1 MLLSEL
7 QELYAPELHG
17 STWMDDAAAS
27 AADAGVQVIDDVAD
41 DAPEALADHTAA
53 LTTDLVRQYLNDAG
67 RHALLTKED
76 EADLAKRYQAGLAA
90 DELMASKED
99 PLTRARKARMR
110 NISRDGARAKERMVQ
125 ANLRLVVPQARK
137 FSGRDL
143 DFIELIQEGNLGLL
157 RAVEKFDHTKG
168 YKFSTYAVWW
178 IRQALQRGVAS
189 KGRTI
194 RVPAHVWELY
204 GKLRSAELRLRQQ
217 KGGDPTEE
225 EIAEEVGLTA
235 VRVREVRE
243 AMQELVSLDRPI
255 GEDGD
260 ATMGDLI
267 ADAGVRRP
275 GRDRARGRR
284 DVADQRRAGRPRRAR
299 ADHPG
304 AALRPRRRGAA
315 DARGDR
321 RPLRADP
328 RAHPPD
334 AEPRAGQAA
343 SPLARAQPV
352 RVCSTCS
359 TAPPDPT
366 HRTSA
371 RRAPPVRSRPG
382 RRVRVGPSTTRTRP
396 LAARRRRRSSS
407 SCRPV
412 ASALVALWPRAD
424 ALP

>member
-1 MLLSEL
+1 VSTTDLPTAEVAVEELLERSSERGYVLLSEL
-7 QELYAPELHG
+7 QELHVPELHG
-17 STWMDDAAAS
+17 DAWVDDVI
-27 AADAGVQVIDDVAD
+27 GEVRNQGLEVIDDVAD
-41 DAPEALADHTAA
+41 DAPEDVIDHSAA

-67 RHALLTKED
+67 KHALLTKED

-90 DELMASKED
+90 DRMLKEQATGM
-99 PLTRARKARMR
+99 TRARKTRLR
-110 NISRDGARAKERMVQ
+110 SISRDGERSKERMVQ

-204 GKLRSAELRLRQQ
+204 GKLRAAELRLRQQ

-225 EIAEEVGLTA
+225 EVAEEVGLTA
-235 VRVREVRE
+235 QRVREVRD

-267 ADAGVRRP
+267 ADASGIDPADTALEGDAMSQIESALNELDDRERIILVLRFGLHGEEPMTLEEIGEHFGLTRERIRQMQNRALAKLRHP
-275 GRDRARGRR
+275 SRAHNLAGLLDVLDRA
-284 DVADQRRAGRPRRAR
+284 A
-299 ADHPG
+299 
-304 AALRPRRRGAA
+304 
-315 DARGDR
+315 
-321 RPLRADP
+321 
-328 RAHPPD
+328 
-334 AEPRAGQAA
+334 
-343 SPLARAQPV
+343 
-352 RVCSTCS
+352 
-359 TAPPDPT
+359 
-366 HRTSA
+366 
-371 RRAPPVRSRPG
+371 
-382 RRVRVGPSTTRTRP
+382 
-396 LAARRRRRSSS
+396 
-407 SCRPV
+407 
-412 ASALVALWPRAD
+412 
-424 ALP
+424 

>member
-1 MLLSEL
+1 VNATELPTAEVAVEELLERSSERGYVLLSEL
-7 QELYAPELHG
+7 QDLHMPEIHG
-17 STWMDDAAAS
+17 DTWVDDAIVTAT
-27 AADAGVQVIDDVAD
+27 DQGVQVIDDVAD
-41 DAPEALADHTAA
+41 DVPEEVGDASAA

-76 EADLAKRYQAGLAA
+76 EADLAKRYQAGLSA
-90 DELMASKED
+90 DVFLKELAGQ
-99 PLTRARKARMR
+99 LTRSRKARLR
-110 NISRDGARAKERMVQ
+110 QISRDGERAKERMVQ

-204 GKLRSAELRLRQQ
+204 GKLRAAELRLRQQ

-225 EIAEEVGLTA
+225 EVAEEVGLT
-235 VRVREVRE
+235 VDRVREVRD

-267 ADAGVRRP
+267 ADAHQLDPADTALEGDALSQIDAALKALDDRERIILVLRFGLGGQEPQTLEEIGAHFGLTRERIRQMQNRALAKLRHP
-275 GRDRARGRR
+275 SRAHNLSGLLDVLDRA
-284 DVADQRRAGRPRRAR
+284 A
-299 ADHPG
+299 
-304 AALRPRRRGAA
+304 
-315 DARGDR
+315 
-321 RPLRADP
+321 
-328 RAHPPD
+328 
-334 AEPRAGQAA
+334 
-343 SPLARAQPV
+343 
-352 RVCSTCS
+352 
-359 TAPPDPT
+359 
-366 HRTSA
+366 
-371 RRAPPVRSRPG
+371 
-382 RRVRVGPSTTRTRP
+382 
-396 LAARRRRRSSS
+396 
-407 SCRPV
+407 
-412 ASALVALWPRAD
+412 
-424 ALP
+424 

>member
-1 MLLSEL
+1 VTPTELPTAEVAVEELLERSSERGYVLLSEL
-7 QELYAPELHG
+7 QELHVPELHG
-17 STWMDDAAAS
+17 DTWVDDAIVTAT
-27 AADAGVQVIDDVAD
+27 DQGVQVIDDVAD
-41 DAPEALADHTAA
+41 DAPEEVSDASAA

-90 DELMASKED
+90 ERFLKELGD
-99 PLTRARKARMR
+99 QLTRTKRARLKRVA
-110 NISRDGARAKERMVQ
+110 RDGERAKERMVQ

-204 GKLRSAELRLRQQ
+204 GKLRAAELRLRQQ

-225 EIAEEVGLTA
+225 EVAEEVGLT
-235 VRVREVRE
+235 VDRVREVRD

-267 ADAGVRRP
+267 ADAAQLDPADTALEGDALSQIDAALAALDDRERIILVLRFGLGGQEPQTLEEIGAHFGLTRERIRQMQNRALAKLRHP
-275 GRDRARGRR
+275 SRAHNLSGLLDVLDRA
-284 DVADQRRAGRPRRAR
+284 A
-299 ADHPG
+299 
-304 AALRPRRRGAA
+304 
-315 DARGDR
+315 
-321 RPLRADP
+321 
-328 RAHPPD
+328 
-334 AEPRAGQAA
+334 
-343 SPLARAQPV
+343 
-352 RVCSTCS
+352 
-359 TAPPDPT
+359 
-366 HRTSA
+366 
-371 RRAPPVRSRPG
+371 
-382 RRVRVGPSTTRTRP
+382 
-396 LAARRRRRSSS
+396 
-407 SCRPV
+407 
-412 ASALVALWPRAD
+412 
-424 ALP
+424 

>member
-1 MLLSEL
+1 VKEAPVNPTELPTAEVAVEELLERSSERGFVLLSEL
-7 QELYAPELHG
+7 QDLHVPELHG
-17 STWMDDAAAS
+17 DTWVEDVIGDARAQ
-27 AADAGVQVIDDVAD
+27 GVQVIDDVAD
-41 DAPEALADHTAA
+41 DAPEDVIDHSAA
-53 LTTDLVRQYLNDAG
+53 VTTDLVRQYLNDAG

-90 DELMASKED
+90 DAFLATRKD
-99 PLTRARKARMR
+99 LTRATKARLQR
-110 NISRDGARAKERMVQ
+110 ISRDGARAKERMVQ

-225 EIAEEVGLTA
+225 EIAEEVGLTP

-267 ADAGVRRP
+267 ADAGQVDPADTALEGDALSQIEAALDALDERERIILVLRFGLHGEEP
-275 GRDRARGRR
+275 QTLEEIGAHFGLTRERIRQMQNRALAKLRHPSRAHNLTGLLDVLDRA
-284 DVADQRRAGRPRRAR
+284 A
-299 ADHPG
+299 
-304 AALRPRRRGAA
+304 
-315 DARGDR
+315 
-321 RPLRADP
+321 
-328 RAHPPD
+328 
-334 AEPRAGQAA
+334 
-343 SPLARAQPV
+343 
-352 RVCSTCS
+352 
-359 TAPPDPT
+359 
-366 HRTSA
+366 
-371 RRAPPVRSRPG
+371 
-382 RRVRVGPSTTRTRP
+382 
-396 LAARRRRRSSS
+396 
-407 SCRPV
+407 
-412 ASALVALWPRAD
+412 
-424 ALP
+424 

>member
-1 MLLSEL
+1 VNSTDLPTAEVAVQELLERSSERGFVLLSEL
-7 QELYAPELHG
+7 QDLHVPELHG
-17 STWMDDAAAS
+17 DTWVEDVIGDARS
-27 AADAGVQVIDDVAD
+27 QGVEVIDDIAD
-41 DAPEALADHTAA
+41 DAPEDVVDHSAA
-53 LTTDLVRQYLNDAG
+53 VTTDLVRQYLNDAG

-90 DELMASKED
+90 DDFLSSRKD
-99 PLTRARKARMR
+99 LTRATKARYKL
-110 NISRDGARAKERMVQ
+110 ISRDGARAKERMVQ

-217 KGGDPTEE
+217 KGADPTEE
-225 EIAEEVGLTA
+225 EIAEEVGLTT

-267 ADAGVRRP
+267 ADAGQVDPADTALEGDALSQIEAALGALDDRERIILVLRFGLHGEEP
-275 GRDRARGRR
+275 QTLEEIGAHFGLTRERIRQMQNRALAKLRHPSRAHNLTGLLDVLDRA
-284 DVADQRRAGRPRRAR
+284 A
-299 ADHPG
+299 
-304 AALRPRRRGAA
+304 
-315 DARGDR
+315 
-321 RPLRADP
+321 
-328 RAHPPD
+328 
-334 AEPRAGQAA
+334 
-343 SPLARAQPV
+343 
-352 RVCSTCS
+352 
-359 TAPPDPT
+359 
-366 HRTSA
+366 
-371 RRAPPVRSRPG
+371 
-382 RRVRVGPSTTRTRP
+382 
-396 LAARRRRRSSS
+396 
-407 SCRPV
+407 
-412 ASALVALWPRAD
+412 
-424 ALP
+424 

>member
-1 MLLSEL
+1 VNPTDLPTAEVAVEELLERSSERGYVLLSEL
-7 QELYAPELHG
+7 QELHLPELHG
-17 STWMDDAAAS
+17 DTWVEDAISEARTQQL
-27 AADAGVQVIDDVAD
+27 QVIDDVAD
-41 DAPEALADHTAA
+41 DAPEDVIDHSAA
-53 LTTDLVRQYLNDAG
+53 VTTDLVRQYLNDAG
-67 RHALLTKED
+67 RHELLDKES

-90 DELMASKED
+90 DVLLGDKR
-99 PLTRARKARMR
+99 LTRTRKARLRM
-110 NISRDGARAKERMVQ
+110 ISRDGARAKETMVQ

-225 EIAEEVGLTA
+225 EVAEEVGLTA
-235 VRVREVRE
+235 QRVREVRD

-267 ADAGVRRP
+267 PDLGVIDPADTALEG
-275 GRDRARGRR
+275 DALSQI
-284 DVADQRRAGRPRRAR
+284 D
-299 ADHPG
+299 
-304 AALRPRRRGAA
+304 AALSELEERERLILV
-315 DARGDR
+315 
-321 RPLRADP
+321 LRFGLHGQEPQTLEQIGEHFGLTRERIRQMQNRALAKLRHP
-328 RAHPPD
+328 SRAHNLSGLLD
-334 AEPRAGQAA
+334 VLDRVAA
-343 SPLARAQPV
+343 
-352 RVCSTCS
+352 
-359 TAPPDPT
+359 
-366 HRTSA
+366 
-371 RRAPPVRSRPG
+371 
-382 RRVRVGPSTTRTRP
+382 
-396 LAARRRRRSSS
+396 
-407 SCRPV
+407 
-412 ASALVALWPRAD
+412 
-424 ALP
+424 

>member
-1 MLLSEL
+1 LNPVELPTAEIAVEELLERSSERGFVLLSEL
-7 QELYAPELHG
+7 QELYVPELHG
-17 STWMDDAAAS
+17 QTWIDDAITS
-27 AADAGVQVIDDVAD
+27 ARDAGVQVIDDVAD
-41 DAPEALADHTAA
+41 DAPEALADPTAA

-90 DELMASKED
+90 DELLKEKAG
-99 PLTRARKARMR
+99 PLARTRKARLRM
-110 NISRDGARAKERMVQ
+110 ISRDGAKAKERMVQ

-235 VRVREVRE
+235 TRVREVRE

-267 ADAGVRRP
+267 ADTGVVDPADTALEGDAMAQIEAALDALDDRERIILVLRFGLGGEEP
-275 GRDRARGRR
+275 QTLEEIGEHFGLTRERIRQMQNRALAKLRHPSRAHNLSGLLDVLDRA
-284 DVADQRRAGRPRRAR
+284 A
-299 ADHPG
+299 
-304 AALRPRRRGAA
+304 
-315 DARGDR
+315 
-321 RPLRADP
+321 
-328 RAHPPD
+328 
-334 AEPRAGQAA
+334 
-343 SPLARAQPV
+343 
-352 RVCSTCS
+352 
-359 TAPPDPT
+359 
-366 HRTSA
+366 
-371 RRAPPVRSRPG
+371 
-382 RRVRVGPSTTRTRP
+382 
-396 LAARRRRRSSS
+396 
-407 SCRPV
+407 
-412 ASALVALWPRAD
+412 
-424 ALP
+424 

>member
-1 MLLSEL
+1 MNPVELPTAEIAVEELLERSAERGFVLLSEL
-7 QELYAPELHG
+7 QELYVPELHG
-17 STWMDDAAAS
+17 QTWIDDAITS
-27 AADAGVQVIDDVAD
+27 ARDAGVQVIDDVAD
-41 DAPEALADHTAA
+41 DAPEALADPTAA

-90 DELMASKED
+90 DEMLREKAG
-99 PLTRARKARMR
+99 PLARARKARLR
-110 NISRDGARAKERMVQ
+110 TVSRDGAKAKERMVQ

-225 EIAEEVGLTA
+225 EIAAEVGLTA
-235 VRVREVRE
+235 TRVREVRE

-267 ADAGVRRP
+267 ADHGVVDPADTALEGDAMSQIEAALDALDDRERIILVLRFGLGGEEP
-275 GRDRARGRR
+275 QTLEEIGAHFGLTRERIRQMQNRALAKLRHPSRAHNLSGLLDVLDRA
-284 DVADQRRAGRPRRAR
+284 A
-299 ADHPG
+299 
-304 AALRPRRRGAA
+304 
-315 DARGDR
+315 
-321 RPLRADP
+321 
-328 RAHPPD
+328 
-334 AEPRAGQAA
+334 
-343 SPLARAQPV
+343 
-352 RVCSTCS
+352 
-359 TAPPDPT
+359 
-366 HRTSA
+366 
-371 RRAPPVRSRPG
+371 
-382 RRVRVGPSTTRTRP
+382 
-396 LAARRRRRSSS
+396 
-407 SCRPV
+407 
-412 ASALVALWPRAD
+412 
-424 ALP
+424 

>member
-1 MLLSEL
+1 LNPVELPTADTSVDELLERSAERGYVLLSEL
-7 QELYAPELHG
+7 QELYVPELHG
-17 STWMDDAAAS
+17 STWMDDAATT

-41 DAPEALADHTAA
+41 DAPEALVDHTAA

-76 EADLAKRYQAGLAA
+76 EADLAKRYQAGLASE
-90 DELMASKED
+90 ELLKDKS
-99 PLTRARKARMR
+99 LTRTRKARLR
-110 NISRDGARAKERMVQ
+110 TISRDGDRAKERMVQ

-235 VRVREVRE
+235 TRVREVRE

-267 ADAGVRRP
+267 ADTGVVDPADTALEGDAMSQINAALDALDDRERIILVLRFGLGGEEP
-275 GRDRARGRR
+275 QTLEEIGAHFGLTRERIRQMQNRALAKLRHPSRAHNLSGLLDVLDRA
-284 DVADQRRAGRPRRAR
+284 A
-299 ADHPG
+299 
-304 AALRPRRRGAA
+304 
-315 DARGDR
+315 
-321 RPLRADP
+321 
-328 RAHPPD
+328 
-334 AEPRAGQAA
+334 
-343 SPLARAQPV
+343 
-352 RVCSTCS
+352 
-359 TAPPDPT
+359 
-366 HRTSA
+366 
-371 RRAPPVRSRPG
+371 
-382 RRVRVGPSTTRTRP
+382 
-396 LAARRRRRSSS
+396 
-407 SCRPV
+407 
-412 ASALVALWPRAD
+412 
-424 ALP
+424 

>member
-1 MLLSEL
+1 VNATELPTAEVAVEELLERSSERGYVLLSEL
-7 QELYAPELHG
+7 QDLHIPEIHG
-17 STWMDDAAAS
+17 DTWVDDAIVTAT
-27 AADAGVQVIDDVAD
+27 DQGVQVIDDVAD
-41 DAPEALADHTAA
+41 DVPEGVGDASAA

-76 EADLAKRYQAGLAA
+76 EADLAKRYQAGLSA
-90 DELMASKED
+90 DVFLKEQAGQ
-99 PLTRARKARMR
+99 LTRTRKARLR
-110 NISRDGARAKERMVQ
+110 QISRDGERAKERMVQ

-204 GKLRSAELRLRQQ
+204 GKLRAAELRLRQQ

-225 EIAEEVGLTA
+225 EVAEEVGLT
-235 VRVREVRE
+235 VERVREVRD

-267 ADAGVRRP
+267 ADAQQLDPADTALEGDALSQIDAALKALDDRERIILVLRFGLGGQEPQTLEEIGAHFGLTRERIRQMQNRALAKLRHP
-275 GRDRARGRR
+275 SRAHNLSGLLDVLDRA
-284 DVADQRRAGRPRRAR
+284 A
-299 ADHPG
+299 
-304 AALRPRRRGAA
+304 
-315 DARGDR
+315 
-321 RPLRADP
+321 
-328 RAHPPD
+328 
-334 AEPRAGQAA
+334 
-343 SPLARAQPV
+343 
-352 RVCSTCS
+352 
-359 TAPPDPT
+359 
-366 HRTSA
+366 
-371 RRAPPVRSRPG
+371 
-382 RRVRVGPSTTRTRP
+382 
-396 LAARRRRRSSS
+396 
-407 SCRPV
+407 
-412 ASALVALWPRAD
+412 
-424 ALP
+424 

>member
-1 MLLSEL
+1 VTPTELPTAEVAVEELLERSSERGYVLLSEL
-7 QELYAPELHG
+7 QELHVPELHG
-17 STWMDDAAAS
+17 DTWVDDAIVTAT
-27 AADAGVQVIDDVAD
+27 DQGVQVIDDVAD
-41 DAPEALADHTAA
+41 DAPEEVSDVSAA

-90 DELMASKED
+90 ERFLKELND
-99 PLTRARKARMR
+99 QLTRSKKARLKR
-110 NISRDGARAKERMVQ
+110 VARDGERAKERMVQ

-204 GKLRSAELRLRQQ
+204 GKLRAAELRLRQQ
-217 KGGDPTEE
+217 KGGDPSEE
-225 EIAEEVGLTA
+225 EVAEEVGLT
-235 VRVREVRE
+235 VDRVREVRD

-267 ADAGVRRP
+267 ADADQMDPADTALEGDALSQIDAALSALDDRERIILVLRFGLGGQEPQTLEEIGAHFGLTRERIRQMQNRALAKLRHP
-275 GRDRARGRR
+275 SRAHNLSGLLDVLDRA
-284 DVADQRRAGRPRRAR
+284 A
-299 ADHPG
+299 
-304 AALRPRRRGAA
+304 
-315 DARGDR
+315 
-321 RPLRADP
+321 
-328 RAHPPD
+328 
-334 AEPRAGQAA
+334 
-343 SPLARAQPV
+343 
-352 RVCSTCS
+352 
-359 TAPPDPT
+359 
-366 HRTSA
+366 
-371 RRAPPVRSRPG
+371 
-382 RRVRVGPSTTRTRP
+382 
-396 LAARRRRRSSS
+396 
-407 SCRPV
+407 
-412 ASALVALWPRAD
+412 
-424 ALP
+424 